1 MIIVYT
7 EVYLQAAKIFT
18 YTALAF
24 VLAMWWA
31 PSLISLLKWMK
42 FWKKSSRNIAMTG
55 EKLTATKDFYDQDEA
70 KLKVPRAGGLLIWI
84 TTLGFAFVFWFIL
97 KVSPEGNKTA
107 EFLNFIDRRE
117 TFIPVGTLFFAS
129 IFGFIDDALATL
141 ETGGNYKAGGL
152 KLSYRLFLVST
163 LSFLIGLWFHFRI
176 NINTVSLGLT
186 DLNLSSLTLPL
197 DPFGHVINGSW
208 LIVPIT
214 MIVLLGLYGS
224 SMVDGFDGMSSGVL
238 IPIYLCFAGIA
249 FSKGFYDIATFLM
262 VIVGSMAAYL
272 WYNIPPAKFYMGDTG
287 IMGLLLTLGVVAI
300 LLNVVYIL
308 PIAGLVLV
316 LTEGSVIIQVFSKK
330 VFKRKVFLAA
340 PLHHHLEG
348 IGWLRHQ
355 VTMRYWLISIM
366 ASVVGFALGL
376 LLR

>member
-1 MIIVYT
+1 MNMVYT
-7 EVYLQAAKIFT
+7 EIYLQAAKVFT
-18 YTALAF
+18 YSALSF

-31 PSLISLLKWMK
+31 PSLISLLRWLK

-55 EKLTATKDFYDQDEA
+55 EELTATKEFYSQDEA

-84 TTLGFAFVFWFIL
+84 TTLTFAFIFWFIL
-97 KVSPEGNKTA
+97 KLSPNGNKTA

-117 TFIPVGTLFFAS
+117 TFIPIGTLFFAS
-129 IFGFIDDALATL
+129 IFGFVDDALATL

-152 KLSYRLFLVST
+152 KLSYRLFLVTT
-163 LSFLIGLWFHFRI
+163 LSFFIGLWFHFR
-176 NINTVSLGLT
+176 
-186 DLNLSSLTLPL
+186 LNLSSISFGFTNVILTDFNVPI
-197 DPFGHVINGSW
+197 DTFGHSFNGSW

-214 MIVLLGLYGS
+214 MVILLGLYGS
-224 SMVDGFDGMSSGVL
+224 SMIDGFDGMSSGVL

-249 FSKGFYDIATFLM
+249 FSKGFYDIATLLM
-262 VIVGSMAAYL
+262 VIIGSMAAYL

-300 LLNVVYIL
+300 LLDVVYLL
-308 PIAGLVLV
+308 PVAGFVLV
-316 LTEGSVIIQVFSKK
+316 MTEASVIIQVFSKK
-330 VFKRKVFLAA
+330 FFKRKVFLAA
-340 PLHHHLEG
+340 PLHHHLES

-366 ASVVGFALGL
+366 SSTVAFALGL

>member
-1 MIIVYT
+1 MIIAYT

>member
-1 MIIVYT
+1 MIVAYT
-7 EVYLQAAKIFT
+7 EIYLQAAKIFT
-18 YTALAF
+18 YAALSF

-31 PSLISLLKWMK
+31 PSLIALLRWLK
-42 FWKKSSRNIAMTG
+42 FWKKQTKDTDING
-55 EKLTATKDFYDQDEA
+55 QKLTVTKAFFNETD
-70 KLKVPRAGGLLIWI
+70 KRVPRAGGLLIWI
-84 TTLGFAFVFWFIL
+84 TTLAFAFAFWLIL
-97 KVSPEGNKTA
+97 KISPIGNKTA

-117 TFIPVGTLFFAS
+117 TFIPIGTLFFAS

-152 KLSYRLFLVST
+152 KLSYRLFLVTT
-163 LSFLIGLWFHFRI
+163 LSFFIGLWFHFRLNLDSI
-176 NINTVSLGLT
+176 SLGLFEIK
-186 DLNLSSLTLPL
+186 LTSFNISFGI
-197 DPFGHVINGSW
+197 FGHVINGSW
-208 LIVPIT
+208 LIIPIT
-214 MIVLLGLYGS
+214 MVILLGLYGS

-262 VIVGSMAAYL
+262 VIVGAMAAYL
-272 WYNIPPAKFYMGDTG
+272 WYNIPPARFYMGDTG

-300 LLNVVYIL
+300 LLDVVYVL

-316 LTEGSVIIQVFSKK
+316 LTEASVIIQVLSKK
-330 VFKRKVFLAA
+330 FFKRKVFLAA
-340 PLHHHLEG
+340 PLHHHLEA

-366 ASVVGFALGL
+366 SSVVGFALGL